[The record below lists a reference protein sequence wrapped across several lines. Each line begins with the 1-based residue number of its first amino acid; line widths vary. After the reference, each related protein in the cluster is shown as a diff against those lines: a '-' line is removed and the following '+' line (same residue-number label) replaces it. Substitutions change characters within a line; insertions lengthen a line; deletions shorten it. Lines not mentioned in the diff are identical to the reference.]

1 MATGNSVQA
10 SRDTRGNAG
19 ALFRRVVSRWRA
31 VRLST
36 KAIWLSTA
44 LTTLVIATVFI
55 TLSIEIRLETKQILQ
70 DLLNR
75 SEQQV
80 VSIKEDRLSQLL
92 WVSSQVANNP
102 TLRAAME
109 TFRLEPTLSV
119 DYRSE
124 LLATLQNELDKI
136 WAGLPSDLLIVT
148 DDRGRVLAAN
158 GRSASV
164 PAVGADLSVNP
175 ALSHALSPQVAVGDQ
190 NFGLLN
196 YGDHYFLAV
205 ASPIVL
211 QEYLIGALVL
221 GDRIDS
227 SFLPNLRAFFGG
239 STVITVGGRSIASTL
254 PEPPDGEAGA
264 RTLARLGSAAIGPD
278 GTARLGE
285 QEYLVTSMVLGTD
298 DRGQAVTLFLLR
310 SLTEALHQPNQK
322 LMKTLAT
329 QAALAVLL
337 GALLAWIAT
346 RVSLRPLAQFVDF
359 MKEVA
364 KSGDYSRRFR
374 QRRQPDGPQWLE
386 TAERAGAGDGGAR
399 SNNELDLLVDG
410 FNGMLAEIEGR
421 DSSLKKAHKELE
433 AGIRELNRKEEE
445 LRQLQKMEAIGLLA
459 GGVAHDFNNI
469 LMVVSGCSDMAL
481 KSLGQHNDQEARE
494 LIEEIQKASKSASLL
509 TRQLLAFSSK
519 QVTSPKIIN
528 ITRLIRE
535 RKDILRRVVG
545 DSIVLTLSLEDN
557 LDRVLADPAQIEQVL
572 LNLIVNG
579 RDAIDSTGTIR
590 IETRNVHPQENPAE
604 KYDLQLSS
612 PHVLLAVTDS
622 GCGMED
628 ETLEHIFEPFF
639 TTKDKGKGTGL
650 GLSTVHGIVK
660 QYGGHIRVE
669 SKPGSGSI
677 FRVFF
682 PAITEATEET
692 EEAARYGS
700 VRGSATIL
708 LVEDEAD
715 VRKVVKRMLA
725 AGGYTVLEAD
735 GPRQALTLFEQ
746 KGDRIDLLLTDV
758 TMPEMNGSE
767 LSARIAQLK
776 PGLKTLFMSGFAAD
790 VIGGSGI
797 LPEGVNVLE
806 KPFAPDA
813 LTARI
818 ARILTEEQHT

>member
-1 MATGNSVQA
+1 MATENSVDA
-10 SRDTRGNAG
+10 IRDTRGNAG
-19 ALFRRVVSRWRA
+19 TRFRRAVSRWRA

-109 TFRLEPTLSV
+109 TFRLEPALSV

-148 DDRGRVLAAN
+148 DDRGQVLAAN
-158 GRSASV
+158 GRSTSV

-175 ALSHALSPQVAVGDQ
+175 ALSHALSPQAAIGDQ

-254 PEPPDGEAGA
+254 PNPSDGESGA
-264 RTLARLGSAAIGPD
+264 RTLATLGSAAMGPD
-278 GTARLGE
+278 GTARLGD
-285 QEYLVTSMVLGTD
+285 QDYLVTSMVLGTD

-310 SLTEALHQPNQK
+310 SLTEALRQPNRK
-322 LMKTLAT
+322 LMKTVAT

-337 GALLAWIAT
+337 GALLAWVAT

-374 QRRQPDGPQWLE
+374 QRGQPDGPQWLE
-386 TAERAGAGDGGAR
+386 TAERAGAGEGRAR

-410 FNGMLAEIEGR
+410 FNGMLVEIEGR

-433 AGIRELNRKEEE
+433 AGIRELNQKEEE

-481 KSLGQHNDQEARE
+481 RSLGQHKDDEARE

-519 QVTSPKIIN
+519 QVTSPKIISIN
-528 ITRLIRE
+528 QLIRE
-535 RKDILRRVVG
+535 RKEILRRVVG
-545 DSIVLTLSLEDN
+545 DSIVLTLSLEEN
-557 LDRVLADPAQIEQVL
+557 LDRMLADPAQIEQVL

-590 IETRNVHPQENPAE
+590 IETRNVRPEENPAQ
-604 KYDLQLSS
+604 KYDLQLSD
-612 PHVLLAVTDS
+612 PHVLLAVIDS
-622 GCGMED
+622 GSGMEED
-628 ETLEHIFEPFF
+628 TLEHMFEPFF

-669 SKPGSGSI
+669 SEPGSGST

-682 PAITEATEET
+682 PAITEAAEDTEEV
-692 EEAARYGS
+692 ARYGS
-700 VRGSATIL
+700 ISGSATIL

-715 VRKVVKRMLA
+715 VRRVVRRMLA

-746 KGDRIDLLLTDV
+746 QRDCIDLLLTDV

-767 LSARIAQLK
+767 LSARIAQQK
-776 PGLKTLFMSGFAAD
+776 PGLKTLFMSGFAAG
-790 VIGGSGI
+790 VIGGGGI
-797 LPEGVNVLE
+797 LPEGVNFLE
-806 KPFAPDA
+806 KPFAPDT
-813 LTARI
+813 LLARVT
-818 ARILTEEQHT
+818 RILTE